1 MSSNGVS
8 CRHETADSV
17 ADDGERM
24 QQIQERSN
32 HDWFDREQK
41 KPKTLKLESDQ
52 VVISNIS
59 KLLAQKKHLTLFLKS
74 KSSHLTLKQFKQE
87 KNKRAFQTI
96 KTQKLS
102 YIVKKEKSILQKED
116 LQNKLCKLF
125 KRRKQQT
132 KNT

>member
-1 MSSNGVS
+1 
-8 CRHETADSV
+8 
-17 ADDGERM
+17 M

-32 HDWFDREQK
+32 HDWFDRAKKK

-52 VVISNIS
+52 VVISNVS
-59 KLLAQKKHLTLFLKS
+59 KLQAQKKNISLCSWNLNRAILHWNNLNKKKKS
-74 KSSHLTLKQFKQE
+74 IPDD
-87 KNKRAFQTI
+87 KN